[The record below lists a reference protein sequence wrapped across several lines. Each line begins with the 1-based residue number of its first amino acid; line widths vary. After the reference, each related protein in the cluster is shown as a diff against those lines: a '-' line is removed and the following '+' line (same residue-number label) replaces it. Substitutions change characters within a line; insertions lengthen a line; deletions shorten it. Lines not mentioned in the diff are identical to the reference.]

1 MGLRNWLCTVRR
13 PVGRSRANRRRS
25 ERSRYW
31 AVGLL
36 PVSAA
41 VAMALAMVSTS
52 LAADAAPAVT
62 PLPALWNT
70 FQSRYAITHSRI
82 GPPLAFY
89 SMIDC
94 PKCGGVD
101 VKATP
106 GFAAGYNGNGLT
118 IAPGNYVSE
127 DREHNIVLRN
137 LAQVLSI
144 NQGTISVWFKQNIPS
159 VPYQNGVYRIFDGAF
174 GLTSGFG
181 LWVGGPRLYFDLSG
195 LGNDVTAVSVSDNQP
210 GVDLRGSTDWLH
222 LVAVWDRTGIAGS
235 GDTLRLYVNGGLA
248 AISAD
253 GSWGGRVG
261 NVADIG
267 GGNDGGIANAFVI
280 DRLELFTSPV
290 LPTGSAMP

>member
-1 MGLRNWLCTVRR
+1 MAIGSDIVVPTFAGPEIGVASTKAFTCQL
-13 PVGRSRANRRRS
+13 
-25 ERSRYW
+25 
-31 AVGLL
+31 
-36 PVSAA
+36 SALA
-41 VAMALAMVSTS
+41 ALAMS
-52 LAADAAPAVT
+52 LPAEAAPTASPRPVE
-62 PLPALWNT
+62 WNT
-70 FQSRYAITHSRI
+70 FQGSYAITHSKL
-82 GPPLAFY
+82 GPALGFFK
-89 SMIDC
+89 SSDC
-94 PKCGGVD
+94 PKCGVVD
-101 VKATP
+101 VKAVP
-106 GFAAGYNGNGLT
+106 GFTAGYNGNGLT
-118 IAPGNYVSE
+118 IAPGNYGSE

-137 LAQVLSI
+137 VPQVLSI
-144 NQGTISVWFKQNIPS
+144 DQGTISVWFKQNIPS

-290 LPTGSAMP
+290 LPSGSSMP